1 MPNFVPKIIAMDILS
16 NSYFALFVIIAL
28 GYLAGRIKI
37 GGLSLDVSAIIFVAL
52 LFGHLGVIIPKD
64 FQNLGLVLF
73 IFTIGV
79 QAGPGFFESFRKDGR
94 ALALFATILIVAAG
108 LVSLIVITVFG
119 VDKNIAIGLL
129 TGALTSTPGL
139 AAAIDYTNSPLAS
152 IGYGVAYPFGVIGVI
167 LFVRLMPKL
176 MGKKVLE
183 AEQEYTREIYKD
195 YPEIE
200 KKNFVVEND
209 NITGKSI
216 GELKIRHMTQAVISR
231 VMRDET
237 AFAPTPN
244 TILLKGDIIKAVGSP
259 DALHRVN
266 LLIGNE
272 TDVEI
277 PLDPQYDVRGVLV
290 TNKEVVN
297 KTLGQI
303 NLLATY
309 GATVTRIRRA
319 GIDISPTPNSK
330 LLMGDK
336 LIVAAS
342 KANMAIVARIF
353 GDDDK
358 RLSDTDLLPVA
369 IGIILGALIGM
380 IHITFSNIDFSFGLT
395 GGVLLLALVLSRI
408 GKTGPLIW
416 TMSSAANNLL
426 RQLGLVLF
434 LASVGTSAG
443 AEIVNTFQQYGIELF
458 AWGAVI
464 TLIPMIMAL
473 YVGKFVFKMNLLTLF
488 GAITGGM
495 TSTPGLAAADS
506 MTETN
511 AHSIAYATV
520 YPVAMVLLILVVQAL
535 NLLF

>member
-1 MPNFVPKIIAMDILS
+1 MEIFS

-28 GYLAGRIKI
+28 GYLAGRIKVA
-37 GGLSLDVSAIIFVAL
+37 GLSLDVSAIIFVAL
-52 LFGHLGVIIPKD
+52 LFGHYGVIIPKD

-94 ALALFATILIVAAG
+94 TLALFATILIVAAG
-108 LVSLIVITVFG
+108 LVSLAVVSIFG
-119 VDKNIAIGLL
+119 IDKNITIGLL

-176 MGKKVLE
+176 IGKKVVE
-183 AEQEYTREIYKD
+183 AEQEYTREIYKE
-195 YPEIE
+195 YPEID

-209 NITGKSI
+209 NIAGKSI
-216 GELKIRHMTQAVISR
+216 GELKVRHMTQAVISR
-231 VMRDET
+231 VMREET
-237 AFAPTPN
+237 AFAPTPS
-244 TILLKGDIIKAVGSP
+244 TVLQKGDIIKAVGTP
-259 DALHRVN
+259 DSLERVQ
-266 LLIGNE
+266 LLIGPE
-272 TDVEI
+272 TSTEI

-290 TNKEVVN
+290 TNKAVVN

-309 GATVTRIRRA
+309 GATVTRIRRS

-330 LLMGDK
+330 LQMADK
-336 LIVAAS
+336 LIVACS
-342 KANMAIVARIF
+342 KANMPMVARIF

-358 RLSDTDLLPVA
+358 RLSDTDLLPVS
-369 IGIILGALIGM
+369 IGIIAGVLVGL
-380 IHITFSNIDFSFGLT
+380 IHITFPGFDFSFGLT
-395 GGVLLLALVLSRI
+395 GGVLLVALVLSRI
-408 GKTGPLIW
+408 GRTGPLLW
-416 TMSSAANNLL
+416 TMSGAANNLL
-426 RQLGLVLF
+426 RQLGLILF

-443 AEIVNTFQQYGIELF
+443 AEIVSTFEKYGIELF
-458 AWGAVI
+458 AIGAII
-464 TLIPMIMAL
+464 TLVPMILAL
-473 YVGKFVFKMNLLTLF
+473 YAGKYLFNMNLLTMF

-506 MTETN
+506 MTDTN

-520 YPVAMVLLILVVQAL
+520 YPVAMVLLIVIVQLL